1 MERMMNYA
9 PPCHYAPPCFERHA
23 AGRRRH
29 TQALGGCLLLVL
41 IWVLAQSAAWA
52 ADVYPSRPIRLVVPF
67 APGGSSEIVARS
79 VAAEMSKS
87 LGQQVV
93 VENKPGG
100 AGNVAMS
107 EVARAAP
114 DGYTLVLGHVGT
126 LAVNPYMF
134 ERLPYDPNRDFT
146 PVTLL
151 ARVPNIYVVNAAV
164 AARDFK
170 EFLTLAKSKPG
181 AINYGSAGNGSAGH
195 LAFEYLKIVTGIHA
209 VHIPYRGTG
218 PLITDLLAGQTQA
231 TCVGVPPLLT
241 HIRSGKL
248 RALAVGSAQRVPA
261 LPDVPTVAELGYKGF
276 ETSQWYGIM
285 APAGTPP
292 AIVKQLAAEAQKAL
306 RSSAVTERF
315 ANDSAIG
322 VGSTPES
329 FGEFIKL
336 EQARW
341 KPVIVRAGIK
351 PD

>member
-1 MERMMNYA
+1 MNA
-9 PPCHYAPPCFERHA
+9 TESSAGLSRPLRWFDHFKRFSNA
-23 AGRRRH
+23 AGVGKIVI
-29 TQALGGCLLLVL
+29 AAGIVL
-41 IWVLAQSAAWA
+41 ITPLAGA
-52 ADVYPSRPIRLVVPF
+52 ADPFPSKPIRLVVPF

-87 LGQQVV
+87 MGQQVV

-114 DGYTLVLGHVGT
+114 DGYSLILGHVGT

-134 ERLPYDPNRDFT
+134 VKLPYDPDKDFT

-151 ARVPNIYVVNAAV
+151 ARVPNIFVVNAALPV
-164 AARDFK
+164 KDFK
-170 EFLTLAKSKPG
+170 EFLALAKAKPG
-181 AINYGSAGNGSAGH
+181 SLNYGSAGNGSAGH
-195 LAFEYLKIVTGIHA
+195 LAFEYLKMVTGIHT

-218 PLITDLLAGQTQA
+218 PQITDLIAGQIQA
-231 TCVGVPPLLT
+231 ASAGTPPLMP

-248 RALAVGSAQRVPA
+248 RAIAVGTAQRIPA
-261 LPDVPTVAELGYKGF
+261 MPDVPTVAELGYKGF

-285 APAGTPP
+285 APAGTPAP
-292 AIVKQLAAEAQKAL
+292 VVARLAEEAQKAL

-315 ANDSAIG
+315 ASDSAIG
-322 VGSTPES
+322 VGSSPES
-329 FGEFIKL
+329 FGQFIKA
-336 EQARW
+336 EQTRW
-341 KPVIVRAGIK
+341 KPVIARAGIK

>member
-1 MERMMNYA
+1 MGYSVPLMKLFRHWLPA
-9 PPCHYAPPCFERHA
+9 RGARSLVSVTAIVVAGVGVSIALFGTPAHA
-23 AGRRRH
+23 A
-29 TQALGGCLLLVL
+29 
-41 IWVLAQSAAWA
+41 
-52 ADVYPSRPIRLVVPF
+52 DPFPSKPIRLVVPF

-79 VAAEMSKS
+79 VAAEMSKA

-107 EVARAAP
+107 EVARSAA
-114 DGYTLVLGHVGT
+114 DGYTLILGHVGT

-134 ERLPYDPNRDFT
+134 AKLPYDPDKDFT

-151 ARVPNIYVVNAAV
+151 ARVPNIFVVNASLPV
-164 AARDFK
+164 KDFK
-170 EFLTLAKSKPG
+170 EFLALAKAKPG
-181 AINYGSAGNGSAGH
+181 SLNYGSAGNGSAGH

-218 PLITDLLAGQTQA
+218 PQITDLIAGQTQA
-231 TCVGVPPLLT
+231 ASAGTPPLLP

-248 RALAVGSAQRVPA
+248 RAIAVGTAQRVPS

-285 APAGTPP
+285 APAGTPAP
-292 AIVKQLAAEAQKAL
+292 VVARLAEEALNAL
-306 RSSAVTERF
+306 RTSAVTERF
-315 ANDSAIG
+315 ANDGAIG

-329 FGEFIKL
+329 FGQFIRL